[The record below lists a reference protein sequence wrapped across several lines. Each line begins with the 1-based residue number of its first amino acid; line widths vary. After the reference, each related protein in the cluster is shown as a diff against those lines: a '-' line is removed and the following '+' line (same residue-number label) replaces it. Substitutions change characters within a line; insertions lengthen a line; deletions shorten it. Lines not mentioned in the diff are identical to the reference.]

1 VTYEAS
7 YIPFL
12 YGPDSSVSD
21 NAPGSSSAS
30 LIPVAV
36 NGRRTFRG
44 GQEVQTQTEA
54 PANPQEGHEAE
65 LRYSSPAASE
75 EMGDEPPKGH
85 GSSNSQGP
93 AQEEPAQPRPQVRKD
108 VALLSSSTYPG
119 DGKPQFLRPA
129 DVDVPVR
136 AAVAYPVGGK
146 GKSKRD
152 TLSEMIASARPSR
165 HATGS
170 SSASISASGQPTLRR
185 KASEENE
192 ESRPRKKPKRNKA
205 APNP

>member
-12 YGPDSSVSD
+12 YGPESSVSD
-21 NAPGSSSAS
+21 DMPRSSSTS
-30 LIPVAV
+30 LAPVSV
-36 NGRRTFRG
+36 SGRRTFRG

-54 PANPQEGHEAE
+54 PANPQEGHEGE

-75 EMGDEPPKGH
+75 ETGEEPPRGT
-85 GSSNSQGP
+85 GSRNSRPP

-108 VALLSSSTYPG
+108 IALPRTSYAG

-136 AAVAYPVGGK
+136 ANGAYPVAGK

-152 TLSEMIASARPSR
+152 TLSEMIASAKLSQP
-165 HATGS
+165 ATGS
-170 SSASISASGQPTLRR
+170 SSGSTPANDEANDQPTLRR

-192 ESRPRKKPKRNKA
+192 ESRPRKKPKRNKG
-205 APNP
+205 